1 MKKRMFCLAVALVF
15 LLTLNGCGTTSDG
28 GGSQDESGQAEASQ
42 TAQADKTEDGSGIRS
57 VAARPWYF

>member
-1 MKKRMFCLAVALVF
+1 MKKRMFCLAAALVF

-42 TAQADKTEDGSGIRS
+42 TAQADKTEDGS
-57 VAARPWYF
+57 